1 MNLGK
6 QKHIIAKERKLT
18 ETYRKLVAED
28 GHEQSANVMNQLSHI
43 KRNVEQLMGQVKPDS
58 EYPQWWVNKLVKASD
73 YLDSATDFLQ
83 NKVDQG
89 KQQ

>member
-1 MNLGK
+1 LQKKWGNSMN
-6 QKHIIAKERKLT
+6 LT
-18 ETYRKLVAED
+18 ETYRKLIAED